1 MYQVMNVLLAVFFN
15 PAAGVDEGLEPGGC
29 LIVAAGAGIVA
40 ALPRED
46 GTFEVRHHGQVTAVG
61 RADTGNS
68 SD

>member
-15 PAAGVDEGLEPGGC
+15 PAAGVDEGLEPGGR

-40 ALPRED
+40 ALPREY
-46 GTFEVRHHGQVTAVG
+46 GAFEVRHHGQVTAIG
-61 RADTGNS
+61 RADAGDG